1 MELPKSFVQ
10 RCLPLRVGEV
20 AGYIVDK
27 KAVLLLHKSFRER
40 IQKGILNEKQERRM
54 RKRMRARTRM
64 RKRMRTRTRIRM
76 RMMMRTRKRKRKRK
90 RMRMMMMMMMMRKD
104 EKKQINQDSPKIDCH
119 RIHQTWEHCG
129 LREICFFELLDECW
143 FSPSFCVPWWGHTPD
158 Q

>member
-54 RKRMRARTRM
+54 RKRMRT
-64 RKRMRTRTRIRM
+64 
-76 RMMMRTRKRKRKRK
+76 
-90 RMRMMMMMMMMRKD
+90 RKD
-104 EKKQINQDSPKIDCH
+104 EKKQIKQDSPKIDFH

-129 LREICFFELLDECW
+129 LRGICFFELLDECW

>member
-64 RKRMRTRTRIRM
+64 RKRMRTRTRMRM
-76 RMMMRTRKRKRKRK
+76 RMMMR
-90 RMRMMMMMMMMRKD
+90 MMMMRKD

-143 FSPSFCVPWWGHTPD
+143 FSPSFCVPWCGHTPD